1 MTRGGE
7 ERGKRRASLCG
18 GRRSKVD
25 LWWLVKAGRIVSRC
39 GGFTSGLAFSLPSFS
54 LGIRP
59 WKDPRPRHVINGM
72 GPRKLVPLLAV
83 APIFMRSPREGGQ
96 KGSSPPPWP
105 EGDPGSWNSSRFS
118 ETLGPLTANQPLSL
132 RVLSLSLSSFVS
144 FFFLF
149 SSTLGKNSFVFTNVC
164 WSLVSWT
171 KMYLDL
177 RSSR

>member
-1 MTRGGE
+1 
-7 ERGKRRASLCG
+7 
-18 GRRSKVD
+18 
-25 LWWLVKAGRIVSRC
+25 
-39 GGFTSGLAFSLPSFS
+39 
-54 LGIRP
+54 
-59 WKDPRPRHVINGM
+59 M

-144 FFFLF
+144 FFFSFFFDTWEKLVRIYERLLE
-149 SSTLGKNSFVFTNVC
+149 LGLLEQDVF
-164 WSLVSWT
+164 
-171 KMYLDL
+171 
-177 RSSR
+177 RSAV